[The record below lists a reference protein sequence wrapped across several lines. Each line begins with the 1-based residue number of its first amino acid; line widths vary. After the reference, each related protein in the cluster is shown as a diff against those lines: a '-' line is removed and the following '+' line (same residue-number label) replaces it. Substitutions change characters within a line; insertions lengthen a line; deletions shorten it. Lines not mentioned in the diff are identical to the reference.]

1 MFTILLKISEEKIM
15 VKGVNRQV
23 LEIHETGCEYFEKA
37 LFFVK
42 PEYSRENEGK
52 LKTQALSSVINFKAV
67 PKTRKQKVKSRA
79 LILVEMTASA
89 GVGALITALLVK

>member
-1 MFTILLKISEEKIM
+1 M

-37 LFFVK
+37 LFFVR

-52 LKTQALSSVINFKAV
+52 LKTQAMSSVMKFNSV
-67 PKTRKQKVKSRA
+67 PKTRKQKLKSRV
-79 LILVEMTASA
+79 LIFAEMTASA
-89 GVGALITALLVK
+89 GVGALITALLIR

>member
-1 MFTILLKISEEKIM
+1 MFTIFTNFCEDKFM

-23 LEIHETGCEYFEKA
+23 LEIHETGCDYFEKA

-52 LKTQALSSVINFKAV
+52 LKTKAVSSVMSFASV
-67 PKTRKQKVKSRA
+67 QKPVSK
-79 LILVEMTASA
+79 
-89 GVGALITALLVK
+89 K

>member
-1 MFTILLKISEEKIM
+1 MFTIFMKFCEDIFM

-23 LEIHETGCEYFEKA
+23 LEIHETGCDYFEKA

-52 LKTQALSSVINFKAV
+52 LKTEALLRVKNFNSV
-67 PKTRKQKVKSRA
+67 PKTRKQKMKSRV
-79 LILVEMTASA
+79 LIFAEMTASA
-89 GVGALITALLVK
+89 GVGALITALLVR